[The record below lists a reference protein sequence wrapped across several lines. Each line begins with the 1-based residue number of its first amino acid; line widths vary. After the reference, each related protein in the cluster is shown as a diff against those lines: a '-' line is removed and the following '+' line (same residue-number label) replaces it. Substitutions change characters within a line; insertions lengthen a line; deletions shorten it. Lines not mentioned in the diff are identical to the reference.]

1 MINTKKM
8 VIVVKTKEGEIQ
20 YLGAD
25 YVSVQELIDADVEV
39 LEYKDVD

>member
-1 MINTKKM
+1 MIDSKKI
-8 VIVVKTKEGEIQ
+8 VIVVKTKEGDIQ

-25 YVSVQELIDADVEV
+25 YVSVQELTDANVEV